1 DSLPDISIL
10 AESVTKDPLV
20 EETMWRERWELW
32 FHELDQKA
40 AAKYDAYITD
50 IRSRKS
56 RVEWEMR
63 DRKSE
68 LEIREDDIKRLRDLV
83 KSWDRMKKA
92 AQEDEKCPKEP
103 WEIYGQHPFS
113 DLVEKNDQYGLF
125 SRDEKV
131 RYVAKMEESM
141 ATRINRLEWDVDI
154 LRQRV
159 VADGRA
165 CELDLDDEEFLDII
179 SVPPADRE
187 A

>member
-1 DSLPDISIL
+1 MDISQARMALRERAEWTRERAEWKRENIDSLPDISIL

-32 FHELDQKA
+32 SHELDQKA

-92 AQEDEKCPKEP
+92 A
-103 WEIYGQHPFS
+103 
-113 DLVEKNDQYGLF
+113 
-125 SRDEKV
+125 
-131 RYVAKMEESM
+131 
-141 ATRINRLEWDVDI
+141 
-154 LRQRV
+154 
-159 VADGRA
+159 
-165 CELDLDDEEFLDII
+165 
-179 SVPPADRE
+179 
-187 A
+187 